1 MTQTANTQVQQG
13 TLHPPRRQGGRHSA
27 WRPWLWLGLG
37 ILLMAIFQ
45 VYPMLNTIV
54 LSFYNDDSTSFVGLK
69 NYGLVFTNHS
79 LLLVLWNNVLWLVVA
94 TILTVGLGLLV
105 AVLVDKVRV
114 ESLVKAALFVPMA
127 ISFVGAGVIWR
138 FVYLYAPAN
147 RTQAGLLNAFITSIG
162 FQPQAWLIDT
172 RFNNFAL
179 MIVYVWIWTGFCMVV
194 LSASLKGIPDEII
207 EAAKIDGA
215 SGFTIFWRI
224 TAPMIQPTIV
234 VVTTTMIINILKI
247 FDVVYV
253 MTGGDYNTNVVALQ
267 YYQELF
273 TNYNYGVA
281 SALAVILLIAIFPV
295 MYLNVRRIRAEE
307 AQR

>member
-1 MTQTANTQVQQG
+1 MTQIANTQVREG
-13 TLHPPRRQGGRHSA
+13 ALRPSRRRRGRHSA

-45 VYPMLNTIV
+45 VYPMLNTIA
-54 LSFYNDDSTSFVGLK
+54 LSFYNDDSTTFVGLK
-69 NYGLVFTNHS
+69 NYGLIFTNRS
-79 LLLVLWNNVLWLVVA
+79 LLGVLWNNILWLVIG
-94 TILTVGLGLLV
+94 TIFTVGLGLII
-105 AVLVDKVRV
+105 AVLVDRVRV

-147 RTQAGLLNAFITSIG
+147 QTQPGLLNAFITSLG
-162 FQPQAWLIDT
+162 FQPQAWLINMHV
-172 RFNNFAL
+172 NNFAL
-179 MIVYVWIWTGFCMVV
+179 MVVYIWIWTGFCMVV
-194 LSASLKGIPDEII
+194 LSAALKGIPDDII

-215 SGFTIFWRI
+215 SGLTIFWRI

-273 TNYNYGVA
+273 TNFNYGVA
-281 SALAVILLIAIFPV
+281 SALAVILLIAIIPV
-295 MYLNVRRIRAEE
+295 VYLNVRRIHAEE
-307 AQR
+307 G